1 MPDEPID
8 LSAVDLWLDPST
20 GDLGLS
26 EGEAVAVQGLD
37 AIAQL
42 CRLALNLWR
51 AEWFWSPSEGMPMVE
66 TVLARGTPPEDI
78 KSVFRRALLAV
89 PGVTG
94 LTSLTITRDS
104 IARTLDVAFVADTD
118 AGTLNSSDYQ
128 PFIVTP

>member
-1 MPDEPID
+1 
-8 LSAVDLWLDPST
+8 
-20 GDLGLS
+20 
-26 EGEAVAVQGLD
+26 
-37 AIAQL
+37 
-42 CRLALNLWR
+42 
-51 AEWFWSPSEGMPMVE
+51 MVE